1 VCYPEDAHCLTEDP
15 RIRHITFIGSEQVAR
30 KVAVSAAKNLI
41 PCTMELGGK
50 VRFGPFITPC
60 LRWTEGRPIRY
71 RSLSFDQDPA
81 IILPSANIEKYA
93 SYSLLP
99 ILSLSHY
106 LFFFL
111 LRSSRRFESTFM
123 RATFQSMGQGCI
135 ATGKLDILP
144 APPPCHAQLSRFPI
158 NTDLISHPTS
168 IADVSLTERCRTLPR
183 PPYSPP
189 PIPPQHL
196 QSHLPTPD
204 RIVPLSPIFLFRFR
218 PDRRRQPNHHG
229 PLRAPQRTHRF
240 GSKGGSPDHL
250 RREASASSRE
260 EWRRR
265 SVLQAYADCGQ
276 GGNRD

>member
-1 VCYPEDAHCLTEDP
+1 
-15 RIRHITFIGSEQVAR
+15 
-30 KVAVSAAKNLI
+30 
-41 PCTMELGGK
+41 LG
-50 VRFGPFITPC
+50 
-60 LRWTEGRPIRY
+60 L
-71 RSLSFDQDPA
+71 L
-81 IILPSANIEKYA
+81 
-93 SYSLLP
+93 SLLVSVGQRADP
-99 ILSLSHY
+99 FGIDLSLLTRIQLSSCPRPTSKSTLPTLSY
-106 LFFFL
+106 PSFRFLITSSFSFFAHL
-111 LRSSRRFESTFM
+111 AGSSQPLCEQPFSLW
-123 RATFQSMGQGCI
+123 
-135 ATGKLDILP
+135 GKDASQPVSSISSLP
-144 APPPCHAQLSRFPI
+144 PPPCHAQLSRFPI

-265 SVLQAYADCGQ
+265 SVLRAYADCGQ